1 MEQSAG
7 LLMITMLINQTIRSR
22 SRYRK
27 KGGRLNTNGPNMLAI
42 VTADFLKGG
51 PEFLPV
57 FDANA
62 IKIDTSTQQNRHVN
76 KIPCLNIPCHYLV
89 PESHGTSLSKDVPG
103 CFVLFF
109 QAYLFS
115 LPIPLSKTMF
125 CSPSLYEYIYY
136 EAHSC
141 SWIVNKTLAVKSRYF
156 ILHATTICNL
166 GRLFM
171 RYFTNSF
178 MRTATCSFWHYAD
191 DDIMRAD
198 IKKKSI

>member
-1 MEQSAG
+1 MQIE
-7 LLMITMLINQTIRSR
+7 
-22 SRYRK
+22 
-27 KGGRLNTNGPNMLAI
+27 
-42 VTADFLKGG
+42 
-51 PEFLPV
+51 
-57 FDANA
+57 
-62 IKIDTSTQQNRHVN
+62 IDTSYR
-76 KIPCLNIPCHYLV
+76 ICLSDKKKKSHLTRTCHNIPCHYPIL
-89 PESHGTSLSKDVPG
+89 ESHGTSLSKDVPG

-115 LPIPLSKTMF
+115 LPIPLSKTIF
-125 CSPSLYEYIYY
+125 CSSSLYEYIYY

-166 GRLFM
+166 ERLFM
-171 RYFTNSF
+171 RYFTNSV

-198 IKKKSI
+198 IKKRVHLKKKISQRLQVLYGLCPIMECEMFCAATKCI

>member
-27 KGGRLNTNGPNMLAI
+27 KRGRLNTNGPNIPAI
-42 VTADFLKGG
+42 VTADFSKVG
-51 PEFLPV
+51 PEFLPF

-62 IKIDTSTQQNRHVN
+62 IEIDTSTICSSDKKKKRVN
-76 KIPCLNIPCHYLV
+76 LTRTCHNIPCHYLI

-136 EAHSC
+136 EAH
-141 SWIVNKTLAVKSRYF
+141 
-156 ILHATTICNL
+156 
-166 GRLFM
+166 
-171 RYFTNSF
+171 
-178 MRTATCSFWHYAD
+178 
-191 DDIMRAD
+191 
-198 IKKKSI
+198 